1 MSQSDYIYLDMQTTN
16 VQINGTNTTPGN
28 LSFTTSLNT
37 PVIPNDYYM
46 SIDKFQVDTSE
57 LPVLVV
63 EPDLTTNPFV
73 PNKTIHKVGIMT
85 SDASFKIPG
94 TVIPS
99 IPAEGVLARSISAS
113 LDGSVIAVGYP
124 SITSNGVTNRGKVY
138 FCNSNRVIQ
147 EIVLNSSQINL
158 GFGISVSVSGN
169 GQFIAIGTDTIG
181 TVTYIY
187 NISTNSLTTITK
199 TLLNSRTEVD
209 LDNLGTSIVI
219 GYPHPTQEG
228 EARILKLEN
237 GTWTTK
243 YILNSSSFQYDGV
256 PLHGSWGL
264 VGLGNKVSMNLSGT
278 SALVG
283 TIGSRIAYLIVANS
297 LQSFKH
303 KIWGNHSSFGET
315 VAIGPGEWPSGSY
328 YIGEPGNDR
337 GKIYQF
343 RYEPDY
349 EDYTQV
355 HLYDPVG
362 SHTRFGQQI
371 SLTKDGSTLY
381 TLQLLSG
388 NSQILKINNG
398 TRQIQNFNNSFT
410 NVVFTAYGT
419 SSDNGIITTYTNN
432 GINTLFQANT
442 NDDVNILVGGGSVG
456 NGNYTTFP
464 PNLKDVPSVTNVMW
478 ESEKTAPV
486 KTSLTGTN
494 TIEFPYYHC
503 NSYSK
508 FIKVVNNAIGNAYA
522 ANYNNLVNWIE
533 TTPEIVKAQ
542 FVDLVVRSFPIPPF
556 LEWDSNKSISKMYA
570 NQLFSGDNY
579 LLPPTEWEL
588 NSDGDEYSANTD
600 VKIPLKLKIAFNASL
615 YSLFNTFSATPTII
629 NNEQFYIL
637 EFNSK
642 QEFINLP
649 SLKRFPLSNYP
660 FLSDLE
666 VDGVITIPYST
677 SYEYPGS
684 TYYFRLDQEF
694 PTIESWNP
702 IHSLA
707 LVNPQG
713 ITIQEQLKTLSLYG
727 SSSTPINEKVD
738 FIVKIDGNYRPTFIY
753 SEKSIKNLVG
763 TTPITTLEINVYY
776 ISKTGILVPFKLSRS
791 GSASLRILFE
801 KKRKTRISI
810 N

>member
-1 MSQSDYIYLDMQTTN
+1 MQTTN

-85 SDASFKIPG
+85 SDASFKKIPG
-94 TVIPS
+94 TDIFS
-99 IPAEGVLARSISAS
+99 IPAGGVLARSISAS

-124 SITSNGVTNRGKVY
+124 TITSNGVTNRGKVY

-158 GFGISVSVSGN
+158 GFGISVSVSKN
-169 GQFIAIGTDTIG
+169 GQVIAIGTDTIG

-199 TLLNSRTEVD
+199 SLLNSRTEVD

-219 GYPHPTQEG
+219 GYPHPSQDG
-228 EARILKLEN
+228 EAAILKLEN

-243 YILNSSSFQYDGV
+243 YKIDSNDFQYNGV
-256 PLHGSWGL
+256 PLYGSWGL
-264 VGLGNKVSMNLSGT
+264 VGLGNKVSMNFSGT
-278 SALVG
+278 NAMVG
-283 TIGSRIAYLIVANS
+283 TIGSRVAYMIFANS
-297 LQSFKH
+297 DFNGKLL
-303 KIWGNHSSFGET
+303 IWGNHSSFGET
-315 VAIGPGEWPSGSY
+315 VAIGPGEFPSTNY
-328 YIGEPGNDR
+328 YIGEPGNGR

-343 RYEPDY
+343 RFNPDN
-349 EDYTQV
+349 EDFAQT

-371 SLTKDGSTLY
+371 SLTNDGSTLY

-410 NVVFTAYGT
+410 NVVFTNYGT
-419 SSDNGIITTYTNN
+419 SSNNGIITTYTNN

-442 NDDVNILVGGGSVG
+442 NDDVNLLVPVSVG
-456 NGNYTTFP
+456 NYITFP
-464 PNLKDVPSVTNVMW
+464 PNLKNVSSVTNVMW

-486 KTSLTGTN
+486 KDVLTGTN

-508 FIKVVNNAIGNAYA
+508 FIKVVNNAIASAYVE
-522 ANYNNLVNWIE
+522 NYKYLYTNWYPSLQTGYQQQFID
-533 TTPEIVKAQ
+533 IVA
-542 FVDLVVRSFPIPPF
+542 RSFAIPPF
-556 LEWDSNKSISKMYA
+556 LEFTNSIAKLYT
-570 NQLFSGDNY
+570 NQLFNGSNY
-579 LLPPTEWEL
+579 LLPPLNWEIS
-588 NSDGDEYSANTD
+588 NGSSIATTT
-600 VKIPLKLKIAFNASL
+600 KFPLDLKIVFNASL
-615 YSLFNTFSATPTII
+615 YSLFNTFPATPTII
-629 NNEQFYIL
+629 NGEQFYIL
-637 EFNSK
+637 ELNNITNNV
-642 QEFINLP
+642 EL
-649 SLKRFPLSNYP
+649 SLSSSFPTIERYS
-660 FLSDLE
+660 FLQTYVTNE
-666 VDGVITIPYST
+666 VITIPYSA
-677 SYEYPGS
+677 SFEYPNS
-684 TYYFRLDQEF
+684 SYYLITEQEAPTLD
-694 PTIESWNP
+694 IWNP
-702 IHSLA
+702 IYSFA
-707 LVNPQG
+707 LVIPQD
-713 ITIQEQLKTLSLYG
+713 ISIKDQLKTLSLYG
-727 SSSTPINEKVD
+727 SSSTSKNEKAD
-738 FIVKIDGNYRPTFIY
+738 FIIKIDGKYRPTFIY
-753 SEKSIKNLVG
+753 SENSNVNLIG
-763 TTPITTLEINVYY
+763 TTPITTLEMNVYY

-810 N
+810 I

>member
-1 MSQSDYIYLDMQTTN
+1 
-16 VQINGTNTTPGN
+16 
-28 LSFTTSLNT
+28 
-37 PVIPNDYYM
+37 M

-85 SDASFKIPG
+85 SDASFKKIPG
-94 TVIPS
+94 TDILS
-99 IPAEGVLARSISAS
+99 IPAGGVLARSISAS

-124 SITSNGVTNRGKVY
+124 TITSNGVTNRGKVY

-158 GFGISVSVSGN
+158 GFGISISVSKN
-169 GQFIAIGTDTIG
+169 GQVIAIGTDTIG

-199 TLLNSRTEVD
+199 SLLNSRTEVD

-219 GYPHPTQEG
+219 GYPHPSQPG
-228 EARILKLEN
+228 EAAILKLEN

-243 YILNSSSFQYDGV
+243 YKIDSNDFQYNGV

-278 SALVG
+278 NAMVG
-283 TIGSRIAYLIVANS
+283 TIGSRIAYLIFATPS
-297 LQSFKH
+297 YSFKNF
-303 KIWGNHSSFGET
+303 IWGNHSSFGET
-315 VAIGPGEWPSGSY
+315 VAIGPGEYPSGSY
-328 YIGEPGNDR
+328 YIGEPGNGR

-343 RYEPDY
+343 RYDPDN
-349 EDYTQV
+349 EDYSQV

-410 NVVFTAYGT
+410 NVVFTNYGT
-419 SSDNGIITTYTNN
+419 SSNNGIITTYTNN

-442 NDDVNILVGGGSVG
+442 NDDVNILVGVSVG
-456 NGNYTTFP
+456 NYITFP
-464 PNLKDVPSVTNVMW
+464 PNLKNVSSVTNVMW

-508 FIKVVNNAIGNAYA
+508 FIKVVNNAIASAYVENYKYLYTNWYPSLHNAYQQQF
-522 ANYNNLVNWIE
+522 ID
-533 TTPEIVKAQ
+533 IVA
-542 FVDLVVRSFPIPPF
+542 RSFAIPPF
-556 LEWDSNKSISKMYA
+556 LEWDTTKSIAKLYT
-570 NQLFSGDNY
+570 NQLFNRSNY
-579 LLPPTEWEL
+579 LLPPLNWEIS
-588 NSDGDEYSANTD
+588 NGSSIATTT
-600 VKIPLKLKIAFNASL
+600 KFPLDLKIVFNASL
-615 YSLFNTFSATPTII
+615 YSLFNTFPATPTII
-629 NNEQFYIL
+629 NGEQFYIL
-637 EFNSK
+637 EIANTLNNI
-642 QEFINLP
+642 EL
-649 SLKRFPLSNYP
+649 SLSSSFPTIERYS
-660 FLSDLE
+660 FLKTYVTNE
-666 VDGVITIPYST
+666 VITIPYSA
-677 SYEYPGS
+677 SFEYPS
-684 TYYFRLDQEF
+684 SSYYLITEQEAPTLD
-694 PTIESWNP
+694 IWNP
-702 IHSLA
+702 IYSFA
-707 LVNPQG
+707 LVIPQD
-713 ITIQEQLKTLSLYG
+713 ISIQDQLKTLSLYG
-727 SSSTPINEKVD
+727 SSSTPKDEKVD

-753 SEKSIKNLVG
+753 NKQFENSNVNLLG
-763 TTPITTLEINVYY
+763 TNPITTLQMNLYY
-776 ISKTGILVPFKLSRS
+776 ISKTGILVPFKLPRS